1 MKRFSLETEPCGYD
15 DIMIN
20 RSVLLKL
27 IVLTI
32 ILSAA
37 WASLSSASTTKDAYA
52 KAESCYHKLLNSPEK
67 QKLRHNWLQ
76 CIDQY
81 QAVYKAAPDGSMA
94 SDGLYMSGYLYD
106 ELYRISFK
114 PSDKKEAID
123 CYERII
129 KRYPKS
135 SHISK
140 AREAIDRLSNPKACK
155 VPQATEA
162 EASKS
167 SNTGE
172 ESSKVSTEIPVSSCP
187 PASGY
192 SHITGLRVWSNP
204 SYTRIVINADKETSY
219 KHKLLKKDK
228 GNDKPQRLYI
238 DFDKSKLSKK
248 IKSIIP
254 INDDLLVDARAGQ
267 FTLESV
273 RVVVDIKSFKT
284 YKIFSLNN
292 PFRIILDIWGSET
305 AREPAMARVSKGHS
319 PEDHHAFS
327 KPKIP
332 LLHKGN
338 SKITL
343 KKGKENSKNVRIAPS
358 ALAKQLALGVNRII
372 IDPGHGG
379 KDFGASGIVKGVY
392 EKDITLA
399 IAKKLAVR
407 LREEL
412 HCEVILTRTT
422 DRYLTLEERTALANT
437 KNADLFISIHCNA
450 AKNHDAYGIETFFLN
465 LATDDDSIMVAAR
478 ENATS
483 TKNISDLQS
492 ILSDLMQ
499 NAKVNESSRLAASI
513 QDDVCRELGKKYN
526 EIKNKGVKKAPFY
539 VLLGAQ
545 MPSVLVE
552 TSFLSNERE
561 CRRLTSS
568 EYQTRICD
576 AIADGVARYVKDTNP
591 TAFYE
596 RQHQRP
602 AEIRGVGE
610 NTRPGNHKSFKRS

>member
-1 MKRFSLETEPCGYD
+1 MKRFRREAEPRGYD

-20 RSVLLKL
+20 RSMLSKFVA
-27 IVLTI
+27 LTI
-32 ILSAA
+32 MFYTF
-37 WASLSSASTTKDAYA
+37 WVSLSLASTTKETYA
-52 KAESCYHKLLNSPEK
+52 KAETCYHRLLNNPEK
-67 QKLRHNWLQ
+67 QKLRHNWIQ

-81 QAVYKAAPDGSMA
+81 QAVYKSDPEGPLAP
-94 SDGLYMSGYLYD
+94 DGLYMAGYLYD

-135 SHISK
+135 GKVSK
-140 AREAIDRLSNPKACK
+140 ARDAIGRLSDPKACK
-155 VPQATEA
+155 VSPETEA
-162 EASKS
+162 VASKNSHPGEASDTAGAS
-167 SNTGE
+167 AD
-172 ESSKVSTEIPVSSCP
+172 VPASSCP

-192 SHITGLRVWSNP
+192 SQITGLRVWSNP
-204 SYTRIVINADKETSY
+204 SYTRIVINASKETAY
-219 KHKLLKKDK
+219 EHRLLKKDRA
-228 GNDKPQRLYI
+228 NDKPQRLYI
-238 DFDKSKLSKK
+238 DFNKSKLSKK

-292 PFRIILDIWGSET
+292 PFRIIMDIWGNDAGET
-305 AREPAMARVSKGHS
+305 RASVVRKPVAHDVS
-319 PEDHHAFS
+319 S
-327 KPKIP
+327 KPKMLTP
-332 LLHKGN
+332 RKRN
-338 SKITL
+338 ARITL
-343 KKGKENSKNVRIAPS
+343 KGSKRYPGNAHIAPS

-372 IDPGHGG
+372 VDPGHGG
-379 KDFGASGIVKGVY
+379 KDFGASGIIKGVY

-399 IAKKLAVR
+399 IAKKLATR
-407 LREEL
+407 LREVL

-450 AKNHDAYGIETFFLN
+450 AKSHDAYGIETFFLN

-513 QDDVCRELGKKYN
+513 QDDLCRELNRKFGD
-526 EIKNKGVKKAPFY
+526 IKNKGVKKAPFY

-552 TSFLSNERE
+552 TSFISNERE
-561 CRRLTSS
+561 CKRLTSP
-568 EYQTRICD
+568 EYQMQLCN
-576 AIADGVARYVKDTNP
+576 AITDGVARYIRDTNP

-596 RQHQRP
+596 RQHKRPSEIQR
-602 AEIRGVGE
+602 VGE
-610 NTRPGNHKSFKRS
+610 NTKPERRVRFKRS